1 MSKFGERLKELR
13 QEKHLT
19 QDQLADK
26 TGISQGSI
34 SAYEL
39 NKARPTDEVIISFC
53 KFFGVTSDYILGLED

>member
-1 MSKFGERLKELR
+1 MTKFGEKLKELR

-19 QDQLADK
+19 QDQLAEK

-39 NKARPTDEVIISFC
+39 NKAKATVDVVFIFC
-53 KFFGVTSDYILGLED
+53 KYFGVSADFMLGLED